1 MYVTME
7 EYEVQG
13 QQISKLEALLGH
25 FIVSTESSLNQL
37 SREMREFKAEMQ
49 DFKVEIKDFK
59 NEMQRS
65 YDRMDEEVRRMNK
78 QWGELANKMGTFA
91 EDIAAPNILRIG
103 REMTGEDEPMYYAVR
118 IRKRNSKNFS
128 IRKEFDVVSE
138 FSNYVFLNETK
149 SSARTSDI
157 DSFAAFA
164 RSNEFFEFF
173 PEFTGKTLIP
183 VFACMYMDFS
193 LVEYA
198 TTQKIPVIG
207 MGDKTM
213 DFLNASV
220 LAEYFS
226 R

>member
-1 MYVTME
+1 MKE
-7 EYEVQG
+7 
-13 QQISKLEALLGH
+13 
-25 FIVSTESSLNQL
+25 
-37 SREMREFKAEMQ
+37 
-49 DFKVEIKDFK
+49 
-59 NEMQRS
+59 S
-65 YDRMDEEVRRMNK
+65 YDRMDGEVRRMNK

-118 IRKRNSKNFS
+118 IRKRNPTNSS

-138 FSNYVFLNETK
+138 FSNFVFLNETK

-183 VFACMYMDFS
+183 VFACMYMDSS

-213 DFLNASV
+213 DFLNVSV